1 MRGCKIRLLVHDV
14 RNGIGVNHA
23 NDETE
28 WVRKYAVG
36 VAGARSKSRRA
47 GAGAHECAATVTQM
61 LAEGIR
67 PADRA
72 AGDRSCCVSGAD
84 GTVLSVDLLFRTYK
98 KS

>member
-1 MRGCKIRLLVHDV
+1 MHGCKIRLLVHDV

-47 GAGAHECAATVTQM
+47 GQAHMKAPRLSLKCLRKEFAQLTERPGIGLVAY
-61 LAEGIR
+61 LA
-67 PADRA
+67 
-72 AGDRSCCVSGAD
+72 
-84 GTVLSVDLLFRTYK
+84 RTERF
-98 KS
+98 